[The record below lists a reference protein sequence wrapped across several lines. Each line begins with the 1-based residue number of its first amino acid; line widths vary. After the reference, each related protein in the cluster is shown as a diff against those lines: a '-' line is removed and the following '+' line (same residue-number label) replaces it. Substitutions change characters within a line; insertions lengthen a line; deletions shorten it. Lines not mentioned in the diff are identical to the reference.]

1 MSKCTENGC
10 DKRASYNLNCVKT
23 PLYCSMHKKEDMVNV
38 VTKRC
43 IIKECNTRP
52 CYNLP
57 EEKSGI
63 YCLKHKS
70 DEMINVMTKSC
81 LFEGCDTQANFNLP
95 GETKG
100 IYCLKHK
107 LYNMINVASKKCI
120 FEGCMKHALFNM
132 PGVSPPL
139 YCSKHK
145 VDKRM
150 INNSHPTCLED
161 GCKLNPFFN
170 YLNLKKGIYC
180 SKHKLVNMVDV
191 INKKCI
197 FEGCT
202 KSANFNISTE
212 KRALYCKMHKDIDM
226 VNVKDRVC
234 IYEGCKNK
242 SRFNLSTEK
251 TPLYCNN
258 HKLINMVNIKT
269 KKCKTPLCMILA
281 NKKYRGYCFSCFV
294 HTFPDEPNSRNYKT
308 KEKYTTD
315 YIKEKIPNVDW
326 VVDRKVYDGCSRR
339 RPDLYLDLGY
349 QVLVVE
355 IDENQ
360 HTKYDCS
367 CENKRLMEISQ
378 DIGHRPLI
386 FIRFNPDDYILGENK
401 ITSCWSLDGN
411 GICTV
416 KKSKKKEW
424 VERLIKLEN
433 QIRYWLDP
441 ENKTDKTVEVVQLYY
456 DQ

>member
-1 MSKCTENGC
+1 MCKCTENGC
-10 DKRASYNLNCVKT
+10 DKRASYNLICVKP

-57 EEKSGI
+57 GNTNGI
-63 YCLKHKS
+63 YCLKHKKE
-70 DEMINVMTKSC
+70 DMINVITKRC
-81 LFEGCDTQANFNLP
+81 KYEGCTTRPYYNLP
-95 GETKG
+95 GNTNG

-107 LYNMINVASKKCI
+107 KEDMINVI
-120 FEGCMKHALFNM
+120 
-132 PGVSPPL
+132 
-139 YCSKHK
+139 
-145 VDKRM
+145 DKR
-150 INNSHPTCLED
+150 CL
-161 GCKLNPFFN
+161 
-170 YLNLKKGIYC
+170 
-180 SKHKLVNMVDV
+180 
-191 INKKCI
+191 

-202 KSANFNISTE
+202 TIPYYNLPGNTNGI
-212 KRALYCKMHKDIDM
+212 YCLKHKKEDM
-226 VNVKDRVC
+226 INVITKNC
-234 IYEGCKNK
+234 LFEGCTT
-242 SRFNLSTEK
+242 RPCYNLPGNTNGI
-251 TPLYCNN
+251 YCLK
-258 HKLINMVNIKT
+258 HKKEDMINVIDKRCLFEGCTTIPCYNLPGNTNGIYCLKH
-269 KKCKTPLCMILA
+269 KKEDMINVIDKRCKTPLCDIIS
-281 NKKYRGYCFSCFV
+281 NDKYRGYCFSCFV

-315 YIKEKIPNVDW
+315 YIKEKISNVDW

-360 HTKYDCS
+360 HTNYDCS

-386 FIRFNPDDYILGENK
+386 FIRFNPDDYVSGENK
-401 ITSCWSLDGN
+401 ITSCWVLDGN

-424 VERLIKLEN
+424 EERLTILEY